1 MSVRALWCYS
11 DTCLELL
18 KVIWSWVVF
27 PDALGK
33 LYLIGQD
40 LALLYL
46 SERILPYSIYQTGL
60 CLINSSRWCKID
72 KCIAWQWAM
81 TSLQGSTLPYLY
93 YIPSYVK
100 LTNLWLYIVFHFL
113 LMYYTLKSSSVSEEL
128 KLHQLRCQSPQGNN
142 FETEGMWGKWQV
154 Y

>member
-1 MSVRALWCYS
+1 MRSLGAGHVSLGS
-11 DTCLELL
+11 LVLL
-18 KVIWSWVVF
+18 RYLPGTFKSRMV
-27 PDALGK
+27 LGGK

-60 CLINSSRWCKID
+60 CLMDSSRWCKID

-142 FETEGMWGKWQV
+142 SETEGM
-154 Y
+154 